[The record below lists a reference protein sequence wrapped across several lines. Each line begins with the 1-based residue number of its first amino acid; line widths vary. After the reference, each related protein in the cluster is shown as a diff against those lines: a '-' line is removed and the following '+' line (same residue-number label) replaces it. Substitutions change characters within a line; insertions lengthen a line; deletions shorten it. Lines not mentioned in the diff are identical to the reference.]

1 MFVLVKVFGSLDTVQ
16 VNPDKGT
23 GPFFTIAQN
32 KCFAL
37 TAIDTDKSAGH
48 IRGRS
53 LYGSAQASMQDFMPF
68 SSRS

>member
-1 MFVLVKVFGSLDTVQ
+1 
-16 VNPDKGT
+16 
-23 GPFFTIAQN
+23 
-32 KCFAL
+32 L